1 VAHANIQERR
11 RSPGYLLAVERFQLS
26 PPPGTMLDA
35 LRDILA
41 LQQLLLGL
49 LPPERALFID
59 NARIRRRG
67 T

>member
-1 VAHANIQERR
+1 
-11 RSPGYLLAVERFQLS
+11 
-26 PPPGTMLDA
+26 MLDA